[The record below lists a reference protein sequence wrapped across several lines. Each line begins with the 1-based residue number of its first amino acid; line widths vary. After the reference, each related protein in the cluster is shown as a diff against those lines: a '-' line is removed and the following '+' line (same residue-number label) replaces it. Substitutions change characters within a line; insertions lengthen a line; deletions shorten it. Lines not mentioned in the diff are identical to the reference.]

1 MTTSPIIRIR
11 PIPETRPPECHKS
24 HAELMSEQAVG
35 PYVQDALAVD
45 FSRQTDEQLFG
56 IQPSSRQDLPD
67 PRAWAGHIG
76 QAVVEVLAGSRSPVQ
91 LVRWTTPEVY
101 AVLARRAA
109 LVQRRLAEAQAN
121 RPAAGRPAVHP
132 PAARRPA
139 VVRQV
144 LVCEPAD
151 GVAEATIIVVQG
163 SRVRALAL
171 RFVGQ
176 DGRWRLTV
184 ARIG

>member
-1 MTTSPIIRIR
+1 MTSSSVIRIR
-11 PIPETRPPECHKS
+11 PIPESRPPECHKS
-24 HAELMSEQAVG
+24 HAELMAEEVAS

-45 FSRQTDEQLFG
+45 FTRQTDDQLFG
-56 IQPSSRQDLPD
+56 TQHTTRQDLPE
-67 PRAWAGHIG
+67 PRAWAAHVG
-76 QAVVEVLAGSRSPVQ
+76 QAVVEVLAGSRNPVQ
-91 LVRWTTPEVY
+91 LVRWTTPDVY

-109 LVQRRLAEAQAN
+109 LVQRRLAEAPNA
-121 RPAAGRPAVHP
+121 RPIS
-132 PAARRPA
+132 RRPA
-139 VVRQV
+139 VVRRV

-151 GVAEATIIVVQG
+151 GVAEATVIVVHG
-163 SRVRALAL
+163 NRVRALAL

>member
-1 MTTSPIIRIR
+1 MTGGSVIRIR
-11 PIPETRPPECHKS
+11 PIPESRPPECHKS
-24 HAELMSEQAVG
+24 YAELMAEEAAS

-45 FSRQTDEQLFG
+45 FTRQTDDQLFG
-56 IQPSSRQDLPD
+56 VQPTTRQDLPD
-67 PRAWAGHIG
+67 PMAWAAHVG
-76 QAVVEVLAGSRSPVQ
+76 QAVVEVLAGVRSPVQ
-91 LVRWTTPEVY
+91 LVRWTTPDVY

-109 LVQRRLAEAQAN
+109 VVQRRQAEATGS
-121 RPAAGRPAVHP
+121 RPIS
-132 PAARRPA
+132 RRPA
-139 VVRQV
+139 VVRRV

-151 GVAEATIIVVQG
+151 GVAEATVIVVHG
-163 SRVRALAL
+163 NRVRALAL

>member
-1 MTTSPIIRIR
+1 MTTSPVIRIR
-11 PIPETRPPECHKS
+11 PIPESRPAECHKS
-24 HAELMSEQAVG
+24 HAELMSEQARS
-35 PYVQDALAVD
+35 PYIQDALAVD

-56 IQPSSRQDLPD
+56 IQPSTREDLPD

-109 LVQRRLAEAQAN
+109 LVQRRLADAPGP
-121 RPAAGRPAVHP
+121 RPAGDRPTAA

-151 GVAEATIIVVQG
+151 GVAEATVIVVQG
-163 SRVRALAL
+163 GRVRALAL
-171 RFVGQ
+171 RLVGQ